1 MINTKNLLELIE
13 SNSKLTTSD
22 IADSL
27 GASEL
32 EVVNEIS
39 KLEKDK
45 VICGYNAII
54 NWDKIT
60 EEKVNALIEVKVTP
74 QRGMGYDR
82 LAERIAKF
90 DEVNSIYLLSGSYDF
105 MVIINGKSMK
115 EISSFVFEKI
125 STIDMIQSIT
135 THFVLKKYKD
145 HGVLMNEKKVDN
157 RELISI

>member
-1 MINTKNLLELIE
+1 MIKNLLELLE
-13 SNSKLTTSD
+13 SNSKLTTGEL
-22 IADSL
+22 ADAL
-27 GASEL
+27 GVSEE
-32 EVVNEIS
+32 EVINEVAR
-39 KLEKDK
+39 LEKEK
-45 VICGYNAII
+45 VICGYNAIV
-54 NWDKIT
+54 NWDKVT

-82 LAERIAKF
+82 LAERISKF
-90 DEVNSIYLLSGSYDF
+90 DEVNSVYLISGSYDF

-145 HGVLMNEKKVDN
+145 HGVLIDEKKTDK
-157 RELISI
+157 REKITI

>member
-27 GASEL
+27 GVSEL

-54 NWDKIT
+54 NWDKVT

-90 DEVNSIYLLSGSYDF
+90 DEVNSIYLISGSYDF

-145 HGVLMNEKKVDN
+145 HGVLMNEKKVDH
-157 RELISI
+157 REIISI

>member
-1 MINTKNLLELIE
+1 MDEKLLELLE
-13 SNSKLTTSD
+13 LNSKLTVEELADYLKTTVED
-22 IADSL
+22 VINTIA
-27 GASEL
+27 
-32 EVVNEIS
+32 

-45 VICGYNAII
+45 VICGYNTIV

-90 DEVNSIYLLSGSYDF
+90 NEVNSVYLISGSYDF

-145 HGVLMNEKKVDN
+145 HGVLIEDKKIDKREKI
-157 RELISI
+157 LI

>member
-1 MINTKNLLELIE
+1 MKRKLLELLE
-13 SNSKLTTSD
+13 SNSKLTVEEL
-22 IADSL
+22 ADYL
-27 GASEL
+27 DASVE
-32 EVVNEIS
+32 EVVNTIAQ
-39 KLEKDK
+39 LEKDK
-45 VICGYNAII
+45 VICGYNAIV

-82 LAERIAKF
+82 LAERISKF
-90 DEVNSIYLLSGSYDF
+90 DEVNSVYLISGSYDF

-145 HGVLMNEKKVDN
+145 HGVLIEEKKADR
-157 RELISI
+157 REKIS